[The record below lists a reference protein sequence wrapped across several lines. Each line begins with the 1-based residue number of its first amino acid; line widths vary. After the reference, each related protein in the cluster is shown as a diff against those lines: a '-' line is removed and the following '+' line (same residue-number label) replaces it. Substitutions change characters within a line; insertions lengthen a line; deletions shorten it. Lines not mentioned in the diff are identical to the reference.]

1 MISVKEGFDLG
12 QEENYITGGQ
22 ETIRF
27 IIQGGVKIK
36 EIHFQLR
43 EGTSKPVIFRMRSG
57 TLRRAF
63 RRCLLQVA
71 KGDIIYSGNW
81 KFPALF

>member
-1 MISVKEGFDLG
+1 MISVKEGFYLG

-36 EIHFQLR
+36 EIHFQDAKRDASQSISPVFTSGRQRRHNISRELEVPGTVLR
-43 EGTSKPVIFRMRSG
+43 NKKVPVI
-57 TLRRAF
+57 
-63 RRCLLQVA
+63 
-71 KGDIIYSGNW
+71 
-81 KFPALF
+81 